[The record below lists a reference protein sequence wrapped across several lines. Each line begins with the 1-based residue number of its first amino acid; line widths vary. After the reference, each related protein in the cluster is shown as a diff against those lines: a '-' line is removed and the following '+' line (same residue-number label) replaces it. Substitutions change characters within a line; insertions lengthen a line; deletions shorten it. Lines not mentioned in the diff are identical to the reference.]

1 MCTCQREL
9 LKDLQREAIRRL
21 APLDSCTF
29 DSFDTNYYPETA
41 EDNGISPRAKADK
54 IAEACH
60 RYAQRVSLREPA
72 NLMLM
77 GQTGLGKTHLSLAI
91 ANVAIGR
98 GLSVEYGTAYNILS
112 DLQNEN
118 FGRTGNLQYTEE
130 RVLHTDLLILDDL
143 GTEYTSAYTVACLY
157 NIINTRILCSRPTVI
172 STNLAL
178 TSWRKNTTSASPP
191 ASPAPILVWYWWATI
206 FGISNKRK
214 SPRAERNKSKRMIYR
229 TTYKKAPLKGAF
241 FLCSQGGKVCDGL
254 ARGGGGGIHPTVH
267 AGAVHIVGQG
277 RHRCR
282 RVKGL
287 YHHQLNLHF
296 LRQNRLHIH
305 SHRLTR
311 LQSGAGLC
319 QTRQIWGQLYKHTVR
334 LYAAHHAGHR
344 LTGGEARC
352 ILLPGAQQLL

>member
-1 MCTCQREL
+1 MYSSDLYQKALNRLDRRREEDELRTAATLAEVSAKVPRLEEIQNQLRQVGFSISKAFFAKDAKAEIDKLQAESLRLQGEKERLLGAAGYAPDALAHHYQCPTCKDTGYVGDRMCTCQREL

-172 STNLAL
+172 STNLGFDELAQKYDQRI
-178 TSWRKNTTSASPP
+178 TSR
-191 ASPAPILVWYWWATI
+191 I
-206 FGISNKRK
+206 
-214 SPRAERNKSKRMIYR
+214 
-229 TTYKKAPLKGAF
+229 
-241 FLCSQGGKVCDGL
+241 
-254 ARGGGGGIHPTVH
+254 
-267 AGAVHIVGQG
+267 AGAYSRLVLVGNDI
-277 RHRCR
+277 RYI
-282 RVKGL
+282 K
-287 YHHQLNLHF
+287 
-296 LRQNRLHIH
+296 
-305 SHRLTR
+305 
-311 LQSGAGLC
+311 
-319 QTRQIWGQLYKHTVR
+319 
-334 LYAAHHAGHR
+334 
-344 LTGGEARC
+344 
-352 ILLPGAQQLL
+352 